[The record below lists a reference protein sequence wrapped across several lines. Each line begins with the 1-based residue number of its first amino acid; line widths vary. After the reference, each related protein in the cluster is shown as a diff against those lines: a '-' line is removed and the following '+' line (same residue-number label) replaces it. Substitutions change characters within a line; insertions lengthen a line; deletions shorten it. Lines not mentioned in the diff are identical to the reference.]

1 MVRKIQYIGLCL
13 LWIVMAG
20 CTKDAP
26 SEHLA
31 MPITI
36 SLPANEVMAAHGVPV
51 RKEIGDPGTT
61 ERFLFPHH
69 LYFVVMKQ
77 NPDKSWTVW
86 NTVHRTVN
94 DADWIPKSYIGL
106 LPTSGDSIYQYAE
119 EIDLLLSSEDKFY
132 GHVYAIA
139 SAVELKFNKDMAD
152 VTGLDDLLDLTFST
166 SLDTVQ
172 TNLQHIYSSP
182 YNLNFNGDYY
192 GAFNSTYQKVPHINL
207 LLYHVAAKVDIQWNV
222 VDTMRINKADPSK
235 AVRLTYME
243 ARYLFNGNAYC
254 FRPMRNELAAL
265 PSTGYTRANIVRP
278 TDEGLWWEG
287 RSYFYTIPY
296 TVTGAPDY
304 FPLQMRLCTNGTS
317 VNQAYRPTLK
327 MQVDTSAVFVPWMR
341 VKFNF
346 TKPLEDKAETKI
358 VDY

>member
-20 CTKDAP
+20 CKTNEP
-26 SEHLA
+26 SQKVGL
-31 MPITI
+31 PITI

-77 NPDKSWTVW
+77 NPDKSWMVW
-86 NTVHRTVN
+86 TTVHRTVT
-94 DADWIPKSYIGL
+94 DADWIPKSYVGL

-119 EIDLLLSSEDKFY
+119 EIDLLLSSGDKFY

-139 SAVELKFNKDMAD
+139 SAVELDFNKDMAV
-152 VTGLDDLLDLTFST
+152 VTDLDDLHNLTFDAS
-166 SLDTVQ
+166 SDAVQ

-182 YNLNFNGDYY
+182 YNLNYNGDYY

-207 LLYHVAAKVDIQWNV
+207 MLYHVAAKVDIQWNV
-222 VDTMRINKADPSK
+222 VDTMRINREDPSK

-254 FRPMRNELAAL
+254 FKPMRNELAAL

-317 VNQAYRPTLK
+317 VEHAYRPTLK

-341 VKFNF
+341 VRFNF
-346 TKPLEDKAETKI
+346 TQPLEDKAETKI